1 MSPAS
6 AGGFFTTSA
15 TWEARNTAVNS
26 TQMNEPGCVPIK
38 LYLQEQSMGQS
49 QPTGW
54 SLLVRGLDSKFLKGK
69 GLVIFQPSISKSPS
83 KLG

>member
-1 MSPAS
+1 
-6 AGGFFTTSA
+6 
-15 TWEARNTAVNS
+15 
-26 TQMNEPGCVPIK
+26 
-38 LYLQEQSMGQS
+38 MGQS

-54 SLLVRGLDSKFLKGK
+54 SLLVHGLDSKFLKGK